1 MRKFAKK
8 TLYFLLFFL
17 AFSLVLNSI
26 YLWVIA
32 TTDWNFA
39 KRIESIRW
47 EDPDFEAIILG
58 TSLADF
64 GVDAE
69 LLTKNGLKSFN
80 LALVGGTMR
89 TNYIQLEEYLNNY
102 DTAPEYILF
111 FINSYLEQF
120 GEINIQPVV
129 EFTMKDQEI
138 NLKDVPVSK
147 FQWQTHELIKKALSS
162 SYRTGY
168 TSFGQTRRSSV
179 TPDNSKYQNV
189 YLDNAEVESAKYI
202 GEMAKLCQEKGVR
215 YIVFE
220 IPGEKVTQNLSDIGP
235 YTLSFENGA
244 SAELYN
250 LNSQEFCRFID
261 SKKDW
266 SGLSHFNEHGA
277 AKFTQELLKI
287 IRD

>member
-147 FQWQTHELIKKALSS
+147 FQWQTHELIKKAFSS

-202 GEMAKLCQEKGVR
+202 GEMAKLCQEKGER
-215 YIVFE
+215 SSLHCI
-220 IPGEKVTQNLSDIGP
+220 
-235 YTLSFENGA
+235 
-244 SAELYN
+244 
-250 LNSQEFCRFID
+250 
-261 SKKDW
+261 
-266 SGLSHFNEHGA
+266 
-277 AKFTQELLKI
+277 
-287 IRD
+287 